1 MNGEMSLVY
10 SSRFSAIFVFMVF
23 ATIISVFEIGSNS
36 CQIAMAQQ
44 QQRPQSQINQTPSI
58 LKPFF

>member
-1 MNGEMSLVY
+1 
-10 SSRFSAIFVFMVF
+10 MVF